1 MFTTNNHI
9 YLYIAGGIFALSS
22 ILFLLKKKTAGLLV
36 LAAGLIL
43 YTLYLAGRGWIAG
56 IFLPNPLV
64 EGPYLLPWCLGV
76 IAVFTA
82 VRRDERWGLILIP
95 ILIFSAFA
103 IWYAK
108 GIIPPTPNKL
118 TLWTI
123 AFFVTELFAHACFYC
138 GALYAAA
145 SAGGTRQIGGI
156 SQLHG
161 VGLRPLLR
169 GAGDRRGLVLSGMG
183 QHLPVGAPPHELRG
197 DLAYLRRIS
206 PPEVHPGMER
216 ETARMVRHN
225 RRAHCGGGNDQLLPE
240 RKIISP
246 DWRLI

>member
-22 ILFLLKKKTAGLLV
+22 ILFLLKKKTASLLV

-56 IFLPNPLV
+56 VFLPNPLV

-118 TLWTI
+118 GFWTI
-123 AFFVTELFAHACFYC
+123 AFFITELLAHACFYC

-145 SAGGTRQIGGI
+145 LLAGLDKSEAFHNFMVWGFVLYSVAQVTGAVWCFLGWGNTFQWGPRHMSSAAIWLIYAAYLHLRFTQGWSGKRRAWFAIIAALIVVAVTISSYLNEKSFPRIGG
-156 SQLHG
+156 
-161 VGLRPLLR
+161 
-169 GAGDRRGLVLSGMG
+169 
-183 QHLPVGAPPHELRG
+183 
-197 DLAYLRRIS
+197 
-206 PPEVHPGMER
+206 
-216 ETARMVRHN
+216 
-225 RRAHCGGGNDQLLPE
+225 
-240 RKIISP
+240 
-246 DWRLI
+246 